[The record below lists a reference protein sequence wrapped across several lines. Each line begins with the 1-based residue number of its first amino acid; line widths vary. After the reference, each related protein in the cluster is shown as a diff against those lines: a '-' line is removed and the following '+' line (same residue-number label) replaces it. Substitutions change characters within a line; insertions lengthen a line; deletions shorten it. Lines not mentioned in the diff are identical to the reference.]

1 MITKAITLFAKWRFK
16 RALDFTNAECD
27 KAPLPTKEKS
37 YLLYLHIPFC
47 KTLCPYCSFNRFLFE
62 EKTAREY
69 FRLLR
74 KEIEAKKS
82 EGFNFS
88 ALYIGGGTTTLL
100 LDELAS
106 TIDLCKSLY
115 DIKEVSIEADPN
127 ITEETLY
134 FLKNRVDRVSIGVQ
148 SFDDDIL
155 KSVKR
160 YKKFGSAKEQFS
172 KVELAIKNFK
182 IVNVDMIFNIPTQK
196 LDMIKKDIAKLIE
209 LNPTEISYYPLMHSP
224 SVKKALEQSLGS
236 TKNSHEKEHYET
248 ITNGL
253 SQKYEQISGWA
264 FAKKGVQVF
273 DEYVVDFEEYVGLG
287 SGAFS
292 FIEDTLYINHFSLK
306 NYKHSIETK
315 SHAIQRCKTY
325 TKKERH
331 LYRVMLDIFSLAP
344 DKTTKLK
351 AYERLLLRGLRVLD
365 RDSQVTPFGRFV
377 SMLLL
382 KEFYIGMDYVR
393 EKSREGLKKED
404 KTL

>member
-1 MITKAITLFAKWRFK
+1 MIAKVLTLFAKWRFK
-16 RALDFTNAECD
+16 KALDFIDIECHKLPHPD
-27 KAPLPTKEKS
+27 KNKS

-69 FRLLR
+69 FRVLR
-74 KEIEAKKS
+74 QEIEAKK
-82 EGFNFS
+82 EDGFNFS

-127 ITEETLY
+127 ITDKTVE
-134 FLKNRVDRVSIGVQ
+134 FLKDRVDRVSIGVQ
-148 SFDDDIL
+148 SFDDEIL
-155 KSVKR
+155 KRVKR

-172 KVELAIKNFK
+172 KIEQAIDNFK
-182 IVNVDMIFNIPTQK
+182 IVNVDMIFNIPTQNQEMIEQDIQK
-196 LDMIKKDIAKLIE
+196 LLE
-209 LNPTEISYYPLMHSP
+209 LNPTEISYYPLMYSP
-224 SVKKALEQSLGS
+224 SVKKALEKSLGS
-236 TKNSHEKEHYET
+236 IKNSHEKEHYQT
-248 ITNGL
+248 LIDGL

-264 FAKKGVQVF
+264 FAKKGVKVF
-273 DEYVVDFEEYVGLG
+273 DEYVVDFDEYVGLG

-292 FIEDTLYINHFSLK
+292 FIDDTLYINHFSLK
-306 NYKHSIETK
+306 SYKNSIEAH
-315 SHAIQRCKTY
+315 SHALQRCKTY

-344 DKTTKLK
+344 NKTTTLKIYEKLF
-351 AYERLLLRGLRVLD
+351 LRALGVLD
-365 RDSQVTPFGRFV
+365 RELQVTPFGSFL

-393 EKSREGLKKED
+393 EKSRKGLSKED
-404 KTL
+404 STL